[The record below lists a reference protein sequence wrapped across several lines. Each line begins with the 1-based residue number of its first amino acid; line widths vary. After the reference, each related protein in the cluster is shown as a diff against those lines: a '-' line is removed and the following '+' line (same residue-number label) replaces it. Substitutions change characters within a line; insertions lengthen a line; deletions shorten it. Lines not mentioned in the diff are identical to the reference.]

1 MIRRLMEPRLREWWR
16 GGGGVGGALYRGIS
30 APLAGLFGV
39 GVGLRNRGFDLGIL
53 PSGSATIPVISIGN
67 LAVGGA
73 GKTPFTRWVVEALLE
88 GGARPG
94 VVSRGYGEDEPAL
107 HRQWYPRVPVV
118 LSPRRLDGVRTA
130 AAEGAEV
137 AVLDDAFQHRAL
149 RRDLDI
155 VLLAAEHPFPI
166 RLLPAGPYRETMAA
180 LRRAHVVVV
189 TRRVAPVGVARE
201 WLDRVRRGWPHLTVA
216 SLRFAP
222 GSWTTLEG
230 GETDAPVGP
239 LLAASGVAA
248 PEGFARMVEQSTGAQ
263 VELMAFPDHHR
274 FTAGDLREVVQRA
287 RGRTVVIT
295 QKDAVKWL
303 DLPEPPPG
311 VRVLSLTPVF
321 DEGEAAVRAALH
333 RTLQENS
340 THGP

>member
-1 MIRRLMEPRLREWWR
+1 MIRRHMEPRLREWWR
-16 GGGGVGGALYRGIS
+16 GGGGVGGVVYRGIS
-30 APLAGLFGV
+30 APLAGLFSV
-39 GVGLRNRGFDLGIL
+39 GVGIRNRGFDRGVL

-73 GKTPFTRWVVEALLE
+73 GKTPFTRWVVETLLE
-88 GGARPG
+88 GGTLPA

-130 AAEGAEV
+130 AAEGAGV

-155 VLLAAEHPFPI
+155 VLLAAEHPHPI
-166 RLLPAGPYRETMAA
+166 RLLPAGPYRESLAA

-189 TRRVAPVGVARE
+189 TRRVASAGVARE
-201 WLDRVRRGWPHLTVA
+201 WMDRVRRGWPHLTVA

-222 GSWTTLEG
+222 GSWSTLEG
-230 GETDAPVGP
+230 REAEAPEGP

-248 PEGFARMVEQSTGAQ
+248 PEGFARMVEESTGAP

-274 FTAGDLREVVQRA
+274 FTPGDLREVVRRA

-303 DLPEPPPG
+303 DLPEPLPG

-321 DEGEAAVRAALH
+321 EEGEAAVRVALH
-333 RTLQENS
+333 RTLQEKP